1 MVTRD
6 IAQGSILWPVLL
18 DTDISMIWM
27 RRLSAPSVPLNL
39 ALVRPRLKY
48 CVQFVPFTTNDLLK
62 CLQGRTT
69 KLVKRLEKKRHMRID

>member
-6 IAQGSILWPVLL
+6 ITQGSILWPVLL

-27 RRLSAPSVPLNL
+27 RRLSAPLVPLNL

-48 CVQFVPFTTNDLLK
+48 CVQFVPFTSDLLK